1 MNKFRTLTP
10 DQLEDNVFRLISKDW
25 MLITAQRKD
34 GTANTMTA
42 SWGSLGVNRGMPV
55 ATVYIRHSRYTL
67 PFVDEAEGFSLCVFG
82 EEYRPQLAYCGKVS
96 GRDED
101 KIAKCGFTLARED
114 GIPYFEEARLVF
126 LCRKVYAQDMPADCF
141 VDKGILDQWYK
152 EGDHHRMVLGEIT
165 KVLAR

>member
-42 SWGSLGVNRGMPV
+42 SWGSLGVNWGMPV

-67 PFVDEAEGFSLCVFG
+67 PFVDEAEGFSLTVLPFRTTA
-82 EEYRPQLAYCGKVS
+82 EN
-96 GRDED
+96 
-101 KIAKCGFTLARED
+101 LARW
-114 GIPYFEEARLVF
+114 IFERLVERS
-126 LCRKVYAQDMPADCF
+126 LPVSQVE
-141 VDKGILDQWYK
+141 VDETPNNRAFYSRSP
-152 EGDHHRMVLGEIT
+152 E
-165 KVLAR
+165 AAS

>member
-1 MNKFRTLTP
+1 M
-10 DQLEDNVFRLISKDW
+10 
-25 MLITAQRKD
+25 
-34 GTANTMTA
+34 
-42 SWGSLGVNRGMPV
+42 
-55 ATVYIRHSRYTL
+55 
-67 PFVDEAEGFSLCVFG
+67 
-82 EEYRPQLAYCGKVS
+82 S

>member
-42 SWGSLGVNRGMPV
+42 SWGSLGVNWGMPV

-82 EEYRPQLAYCGKVS
+82 EEYRPQLAAYARALAEVTGKPV
-96 GRDED
+96 
-101 KIAKCGFTLARED
+101 ARQVLWFFRAD
-114 GIPYFEEARLVF
+114 GAVEL
-126 LCRKVYAQDMPADCF
+126 
-141 VDKGILDQWYK
+141 
-152 EGDHHRMVLGEIT
+152 
-165 KVLAR
+165 